1 MNKKRTKVIHLH
13 FKELPTPETK
23 TDYYFGSKLALC
35 RFFGK
40 DSIGLS
46 YDTLKSYDILSKSYE
61 NKKCIINQGQL
72 LTLGDI

>member
-1 MNKKRTKVIHLH
+1 MNKRRIKVIHVH
-13 FKELPTPETK
+13 FKEPPSPETK

-35 RFFGK
+35 RCFGR
-40 DSIGLS
+40 DSIGLN
-46 YDTLKSYDILSKSYE
+46 YETLKSYDVLSKSYE